1 MWVMR
6 VVNRGCHVL
15 APKIKAEDLTCHF
28 KLYTHLRLNNMF
40 AMFCCCC
47 MLFVF
52 FCFECLQIDKSTAK
66 KKKNLHE
73 VKIVTWKVLCHHYSI
88 HLMER
93 DIIEL

>member
-52 FCFECLQIDKSTAK
+52 FCFECLQIDKSTA
-66 KKKNLHE
+66 L
-73 VKIVTWKVLCHHYSI
+73 VLKSGCVI
-88 HLMER
+88 QPHLTPTCLNVR
-93 DIIEL
+93 